1 MERVIRFGRRKVMR
15 FGRGYC
21 ITLPVELARTMR
33 DEGVE
38 EVEVMWVDGCVVLVP
53 VEVEV
58 EVGVG
63 ADEEEDVRVE
73 EERPLHEAGDFEEL

>member
-21 ITLPVELARTMR
+21 ITLPVELARTMKE
-33 DEGVE
+33 EGVE

-53 VEVEV
+53 VEVGIGV
-58 EVGVG
+58 E
-63 ADEEEDVRVE
+63 ANEDEEEE
-73 EERPLHEAGDFEEL
+73 